1 MKNPL
6 LVVLI
11 VAWIALLSIIGVTGV
26 VAVRGADRISQRIA
40 ETHAQY
46 QQTERSL
53 EGVRAGLDAVRI
65 SIRDYMLDPLAESVE
80 TKRSEFRQAKS
91 SIDQRLED
99 LSHLIAPEDV
109 PAIAGLRSGI
119 DGYFDSL
126 APILD
131 AGPRG
136 FPTGT
141 VEMRR
146 QLTVHRTVAANVAR
160 QVAEINEQ
168 GFVRGTAAV
177 EEARQNLSTYLW
189 RLTAVNLVLGAVV
202 ALLSSQRIMTLQ
214 RRDRMAQLQV
224 ARNEDEMRRL
234 SNELVRAQE
243 DERKSIARELHDEVG
258 QTLTALGIEIGNI
271 ERLRNSTEFAEHVA
285 DAKGLAQETL
295 KTVRNLAMGLR
306 PSLLDDSGLVPAL
319 KWQVRE
325 FSKRMNVSVDLQIDG
340 GLDDLP
346 ENVSTCVYR
355 VVQEALTNCARHA
368 RASHIRVSVHGQSD
382 YLSLAIQDNG
392 VGFSPGL
399 VSSGTG
405 IIGMEERV
413 RELGGSL
420 KIDSQPHR
428 GTLLTVGI
436 PMEVKVR

>member
-6 LVVLI
+6 LLVLI
-11 VAWIALLSIIGVTGV
+11 VAWIALFSIIGVTGV

-80 TKRSEFRQAKS
+80 EKRAEFRQAKS
-91 SIDQRLED
+91 SIDQRLSD
-99 LSHLIAPEDV
+99 LSGLIAAEEV
-109 PAIAGLRSGI
+109 PAIDELRSGV
-119 DGYFDSL
+119 DGYFESL
-126 APILD
+126 TPILD

-141 VEMRR
+141 AEMRR
-146 QLTVHRTVAANVAR
+146 QLTVHRTVAAKFAR
-160 QVAEINEQ
+160 QIAVINEQ

-177 EEARQNLSTYLW
+177 EEARQNLTAYLW
-189 RLTAVNLVLGAVV
+189 RLTAVNLILGAVV

-214 RRDRMAQLQV
+214 RRDRLAQLQM

-243 DERKSIARELHDEVG
+243 DERKSISRELHDEVG

-271 ERLRNSTEFAEHVA
+271 ERLRHSTEFAEHVA
-285 DAKGLAQETL
+285 DAKLLAQETL

-306 PSLLDDSGLVPAL
+306 PTLLDDSGLVPAL

-325 FSKRMNVSVDLQIDG
+325 FSKRTSVSVDLQIDG
-340 GLDDLP
+340 RLDDLP
-346 ENVSTCVYR
+346 DNVSTCVYR

-368 RASHIRVSVHGQSD
+368 KASHIRVSVHGQSD
-382 YLSLAIQDNG
+382 HISLAIQDDG
-392 VGFSPGL
+392 VGFTPSA

-405 IIGMEERV
+405 ILGIEERV

-420 KIDSQPHR
+420 KIDSQPRR

-436 PMEVKVR
+436 PLGVKVL

>member
-11 VAWIALLSIIGVTGV
+11 AAWIALLSIIGVTGF

-46 QQTERSL
+46 QQTERTIATLRS
-53 EGVRAGLDAVRI
+53 ELDAVRI
-65 SIRDYMLDPLAESVE
+65 SIRDFMLDPFAESVE
-80 TKRSEFRQAKS
+80 AKRAEFRYAKS
-91 SIDQRLED
+91 SIDRRLED
-99 LSHLIAPEDV
+99 LSDLIAPEDV
-109 PAIAGLRSGI
+109 QAIAELRSGV
-119 DGYFDSL
+119 DGYFESL

-131 AGPRG
+131 EGTRG

-141 VEMRR
+141 VAMRR
-146 QLTVHRTVAANVAR
+146 QLTVHRTVAAEVAR
-160 QVAEINEQ
+160 QISEINEQ
-168 GFVRGTAAV
+168 GFVRGTNAV

-189 RLTAVNLVLGAVV
+189 RLTALNLLLGAVV
-202 ALLSSQRIMTLQ
+202 AVLSSQGIMSLL
-214 RRDRMAQLQV
+214 RRDRMAQQQM

-271 ERLRNSTEFAEHVA
+271 ERLRNSAQFEEHVA
-285 DAKGLAQETL
+285 DAKALAQETL

-306 PSLLDDSGLVPAL
+306 PSMLDDSGLVPAL

-325 FSKRMNVSVDLQIDG
+325 FTKRMNVSVDLQIDG
-340 GLDDLP
+340 ALDDLP
-346 ENVSTCVYR
+346 DTVSTCVYR

-382 YLSLAIQDNG
+382 YLSLAIQDDG
-392 VGFSPGL
+392 VGFNPAA

-405 IIGMEERV
+405 VIGIEERV

-420 KIDSQPHR
+420 KIDSQPNR

-436 PMEVKVR
+436 PLGVKVS